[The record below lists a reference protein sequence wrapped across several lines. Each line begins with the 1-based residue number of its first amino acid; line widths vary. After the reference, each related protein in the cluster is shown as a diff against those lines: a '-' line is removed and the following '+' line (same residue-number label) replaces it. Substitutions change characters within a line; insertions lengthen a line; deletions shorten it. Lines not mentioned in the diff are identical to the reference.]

1 MSEAER
7 LRKEWID
14 SIQKTLL
21 RMRHLRGELYAVI
34 TDDHETYDRV
44 CDDLQIMIERL
55 GSADGEQFLRAEG
68 ALHDAEQRQMEG
80 FGV

>member
-14 SIQKTLL
+14 HIQKTLL
-21 RMRHLRGELYAVI
+21 RMRHLRGELYAAI

-44 CDDLQIMIERL
+44 CDDLATMIERL
-55 GSADGEQFLRAEG
+55 QAADAEQFLRADDTLEN
-68 ALHDAEQRQMEG
+68 AERRRLEE